1 MNNNN
6 NNKHVRF
13 AVDDEIKDDD
23 IPDPFCDC
31 ECVCSYYDIYNLC
44 ISFYD
49 LFYIYPKSNKY

>member
-49 LFYIYPKSNKY
+49 LFYIYPKKQ